1 MVEAERK
8 SNLEYGL
15 STLLMILV
23 ILNSQ
28 YHKNQLNQCH
38 PQNPCSAMVLTI
50 NKVLRQL
57 DGCY

>member
-1 MVEAERK
+1 MVEAKRK

-15 STLLMILV
+15 SALLMISV
-23 ILNSQ
+23 IFNSQ
-28 YHKNQLNQCH
+28 HHKHQLNQCH